1 MRSHF
6 NYILMSVAGFSIFSM
21 MAVLCIR
28 IQPDKPNHA
37 VAHVQAHPRESLA
50 STQHQLRTAQEFD
63 ARLRVTVAYQGPY
76 DVQIAWRKPDFL
88 FIHVAGL
95 WDNPA
100 EWYWYENQQ
109 LCVYE
114 VWPARGARGVC
125 VTNVLQLAEG
135 DTERAFDLVL
145 SKSESFSAYGNVGL
159 RLLQLAQEVAVA
171 KVDINETET
180 AWQLTATPNA
190 FNAKVI
196 EPYMEGSEQRAFVVF
211 ELPRS
216 ARTMARIS
224 SIRVGLESV
233 PPESVKA
240 GHLAE
245 FESLQFSFDRVRLKF
260 PKPPPGLMKIIEVKD
275 VDALNVELTNP
286 LRLVPTNE

>member
-1 MRSHF
+1 
-6 NYILMSVAGFSIFSM
+6 MSVAAFSIFSM
-21 MAVLCIR
+21 MAELCIR
-28 IQPDKPNHA
+28 IQPDKSDRT
-37 VAHVQAHPRESLA
+37 VEHVQTRPRESLA
-50 STQHQLRTAQEFD
+50 SIQHQLRTAQEFD
-63 ARLRVTVAYQGPY
+63 AQLRVTVAYQGPFH
-76 DVQIAWRKPDFL
+76 VRIAWRKPDFI

-135 DTERAFDLVL
+135 DAERAFELVL
-145 SKSESFSAYGNVGL
+145 SKSESFTAYGNVGL
-159 RLLQLAQEVAVA
+159 RLLQLVQEVAA
-171 KVDINETET
+171 AQLDINETET
-180 AWQLTATPNA
+180 AWQLTATPDA

-196 EPYMEGSEQRAFVVF
+196 EPYMEGSDNLAFVVF

-216 ARTMARIS
+216 TRPMAKIS
-224 SIRVGLESV
+224 SVHVGLETV
-233 PPESVKA
+233 PPESAKA

-245 FESLQFSFDRVRLKF
+245 FESLQFSFDRERLKF
-260 PKPPPGLMKIIEVKD
+260 PKLPTGLMKTIQVKD
-275 VDALNVELTNP
+275 AEALNSEIIDS
-286 LRLVPTNE
+286 LRPIPIAE